1 MSTSFGLICIFA
13 IVWSWLGYPCF
24 MWLVTRFTRQVYR
37 GLDAPVDL
45 CVIVV
50 VHNEAKLIRQKL
62 DNLLSLEWPS
72 ATRELIVV
80 SDFSS
85 DETEAIVGEY
95 VDSGVQLVVSP
106 SRIGKDRCQR
116 LGILASHADIIA
128 FTDAA
133 GSLDPG
139 SLRAIAQRFGDDTV
153 ACVSG
158 VDVPHSAFGRD
169 DGENLYVRYEMQI
182 RRWESMLGAVVGV
195 IGCLFAARRAL
206 CRNWR
211 DDLSSDFALPLAARH
226 SGFSVVVEENAVC
239 RYQILSNSKAEF
251 DRKVRTIVHGMN
263 VVRAFFG
270 PVTRSGK
277 VFLAFQLLSRKVL
290 RWSSPLLVA
299 GALLTGV
306 LHFQQSAFWLAVTTS
321 LTAIAVMAV
330 LAFSFPALR
339 ERRLLRGALYFALV
353 NVSMIIAFG
362 ELARGREKRIWEP
375 TRR

>member
-1 MSTSFGLICIFA
+1 
-13 IVWSWLGYPCF
+13 
-24 MWLVTRFTRQVYR
+24 
-37 GLDAPVDL
+37 
-45 CVIVV
+45 
-50 VHNEAKLIRQKL
+50 
-62 DNLLSLEWPS
+62 
-72 ATRELIVV
+72 
-80 SDFSS
+80 
-85 DETEAIVGEY
+85 
-95 VDSGVQLVVSP
+95 
-106 SRIGKDRCQR
+106 
-116 LGILASHADIIA
+116 
-128 FTDAA
+128 
-133 GSLDPG
+133 
-139 SLRAIAQRFGDDTV
+139 
-153 ACVSG
+153 
-158 VDVPHSAFGRD
+158 
-169 DGENLYVRYEMQI
+169 
-182 RRWESMLGAVVGV
+182 
-195 IGCLFAARRAL
+195 
-206 CRNWR
+206 
-211 DDLSSDFALPLAARH
+211 
-226 SGFSVVVEENAVC
+226 VVEENAVC